1 MIISNSY
8 KKHWQRRVS
17 QKAPL
22 WPEKLR
28 RQQWTGVVLHIYT
41 NKKTEKRPC
50 TKITSGESFTKR
62 QHRDTEHY
70 EQLGKQ
76 KCQFVH
82 SHNAGSTSSSLVT
95 CPLPCDRKFGLQR
108 RNSMYLNFPVS
119 FCILSNTIS
128 DWKKLNKTKQFFT
141 NVNYGVGVG
150 VSNLD
155 SHGALLDEWM
165 HQNVTK

>member
-1 MIISNSY
+1 M
-8 KKHWQRRVS
+8 S

-95 CPLPCDRKFGLQR
+95 CPLPCDRKFGLRR
-108 RNSMYLNFPVS
+108 RNSIYLKFPVVFFVYLLTLFQIEKS
-119 FCILSNTIS
+119 KIRRNS
-128 DWKKLNKTKQFFT
+128 FFT
-141 NVNYGVGVG
+141 H
-150 VSNLD
+150 S
-155 SHGALLDEWM
+155 M
-165 HQNVTK
+165 